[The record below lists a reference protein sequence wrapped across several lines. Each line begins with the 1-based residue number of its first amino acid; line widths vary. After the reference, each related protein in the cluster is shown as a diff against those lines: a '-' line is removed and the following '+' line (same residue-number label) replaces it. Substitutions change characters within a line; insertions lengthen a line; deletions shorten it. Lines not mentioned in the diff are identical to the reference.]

1 MEVKVF
7 PIETLREFSTR
18 VFLHFGVPEKDAIQ
32 AADVLACADLRGID
46 SHGVAR
52 LHSYF
57 DMLSL
62 GRINPK
68 PEIKVL
74 RSTLS
79 TATVDGDN
87 GLGLVVGPQGN
98 QIAMEMAA
106 KSGSGWVSILN
117 TNHFGIAGYYV
128 LKALEHDLIGW
139 AMTNSTKLVAPLWG
153 AERMLGTNP
162 IAIAF
167 PGKEEP
173 PIVIDMATSAAA
185 YGKIEMARRSG
196 DTIPYG
202 WGIDSQGR
210 VTTNPDDMVTGGA
223 LLPLGSD
230 RERGGHK
237 GYALAMMVDILSCV
251 LSGANWGPFAPPF
264 ALRQE
269 IPQRTVGKGIGHFF
283 GAMRIDGFIN
293 VDTFKCQIDD
303 YIRVFRATK
312 PAPGTNG
319 PLIPGDP
326 ERESEQLR
334 RKSGVPLIL
343 PVVEELQDISARTG
357 ILLDL
362 DQAQTRAVPKDTF

>member
-7 PIETLREFSTR
+7 PIEILREFSAR
-18 VFLHFGVPEKDAIQ
+18 VFLHFGVPEKDAMQ

-87 GLGLVVGPQGN
+87 GLGLVVGPQAN

-106 KSGSGWVSILN
+106 KSGSGWVSVLN

-167 PGKEEP
+167 PGKDQP

-210 VTTNPDDMVTGGA
+210 VTTNPDDTVAGGA

-269 IPQRTVGKGIGHFF
+269 IPQRSVGKGIGHFF
-283 GAMRIDGFIN
+283 GAMQIDGFID
-293 VDTFKCQIDD
+293 VDMFKHQVDD

-334 RKSGVPLIL
+334 RKGGVPLIL
-343 PVVEELQDISARTG
+343 PVIEELLDISEKTG
-357 ILLDL
+357 ISLDL
-362 DQAQTRAVPKDTF
+362 DQAQMRAMNKNTF

>member
-1 MEVKVF
+1 MAELGVKVF
-7 PIETLREFSTR
+7 HIETLREFSTR
-18 VFLHFGVPEKDAIQ
+18 VFLHFGVPKNDATQ

-52 LHSYF
+52 LSSYAG
-57 DMLSL
+57 MLSA

-68 PEIKVL
+68 PQIQLV

-87 GLGLVVGPQGN
+87 GLGLVVGPQAN
-98 QIAMEMAA
+98 RIAMDMAEKA
-106 KSGSGWVSILN
+106 GSGWVSACN

-128 LKALEHDLIGW
+128 LQALERDLIGW
-139 AMTNSTKLVAPLWG
+139 AMTNSTSLVTPLWG

-173 PIVIDMATSAAA
+173 PIVIDMATCAAA
-185 YGKIEMARRSG
+185 YGKIEMARRRGEAIPSG
-196 DTIPYG
+196 
-202 WGIDSQGR
+202 WVIDHQGR
-210 VTTNPDDMVTGGA
+210 PTTNADDMVNGGA

-237 GYALAMMVDILSCV
+237 GYALAILVDVLCAV
-251 LSGANWGPFAPPF
+251 LSGANWGPYAPPF
-264 ALRQE
+264 ALQQE
-269 IPQRTVGKGIGHFF
+269 IPERSVGKGIGHFF
-283 GAMRIDGFIN
+283 GAMRIEGFM
-293 VDTFKCQIDD
+293 DADSFKRQIDD

-312 PAPGTNG
+312 PAPGTGG

-326 ERESEQLR
+326 EREAEKVR
-334 RKSGVPLIL
+334 REKGVPLIL
-343 PVVEELQDISARTG
+343 PIMEDLRDISRKTG
-357 ILLDL
+357 IPFD
-362 DQAQTRAVPKDTF
+362 